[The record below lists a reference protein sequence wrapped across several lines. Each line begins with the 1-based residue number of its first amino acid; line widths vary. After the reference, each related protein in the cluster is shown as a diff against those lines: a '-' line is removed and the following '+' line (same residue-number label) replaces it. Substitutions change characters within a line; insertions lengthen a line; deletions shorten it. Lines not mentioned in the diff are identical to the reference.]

1 MDRET
6 NGSVAWGVIRPL
18 SRSKEDAMANAR
30 EEIEKLMQQL
40 EQQRDELRVKM
51 SLAKL
56 EAREEWEKLEKQWAQ
71 LKANAPQ
78 IREDLGAAAGGV
90 AAALKKAAEEIRD
103 GYARLR
109 KLL

>member
-1 MDRET
+1 
-6 NGSVAWGVIRPL
+6 
-18 SRSKEDAMANAR
+18 MANAR
-30 EEIEKLMQQL
+30 EELDKLLRQL

-51 SLAKL
+51 SLARL
-56 EAREEWEKLEKQWAQ
+56 EARDEWEKLEKQWGQ

-78 IREDLGAAAGGV
+78 IRENLGAVAGGV
-90 AAALKKAAEEIRD
+90 EAALKKAAEEIRD

>member
-1 MDRET
+1 ME
-6 NGSVAWGVIRPL
+6 N
-18 SRSKEDAMANAR
+18 ER
-30 EEIEKLMQQL
+30 EEGEESEIRNFIKQL
-40 EQQRDELRVKM
+40 ERQRDELQVKI

-56 EAREEWEKLEKQWAQ
+56 EAREEWGKLEKKWEQ

-78 IREDLGAAAGGV
+78 MRDELGTTASGV
-90 AAALKKAAEEIRD
+90 GEALKKSVGELRE

>member
-1 MDRET
+1 
-6 NGSVAWGVIRPL
+6 
-18 SRSKEDAMANAR
+18 MANAR
-30 EEIEKLMQQL
+30 EEIEKLMKQL

-56 EAREEWEKLEKQWAQ
+56 EGREEWEKLEKQWEQ
-71 LKANAPQ
+71 LRAKAPQ
-78 IREDLGAAAGGV
+78 IRENIGATAGGV
-90 AAALKKAAEEIRD
+90 GAAFKKAADEIRD

>member
-1 MDRET
+1 M
-6 NGSVAWGVIRPL
+6 V
-18 SRSKEDAMANAR
+18 NAR
-30 EEIEKLMQQL
+30 EEIEKLMHQL

-51 SLAKL
+51 ALAKL
-56 EAREEWEKLEKQWAQ
+56 EAREEWEKLEKQWGQ

-78 IREDLGAAAGGV
+78 IREDLGATASGV
-90 AAALKKAAEEIRD
+90 GVALKKAAEEIRD

>member
-1 MDRET
+1 MT
-6 NGSVAWGVIRPL
+6 
-18 SRSKEDAMANAR
+18 KAR
-30 EEIEKLMQQL
+30 EEIEKLVQQL
-40 EQQRDELRVKM
+40 ERQRDELRVKM

-56 EAREEWEKLEKQWAQ
+56 EAREEWEKLEKQLGQ

-78 IREDLGAAAGGV
+78 IREDLGATAGNVGD
-90 AAALKKAAEEIRD
+90 ALKKAAGEIRD

>member
-1 MDRET
+1 
-6 NGSVAWGVIRPL
+6 
-18 SRSKEDAMANAR
+18 MANTR
-30 EEIEKLMQQL
+30 EEAVKLMQQL
-40 EQQRDELRVKM
+40 ERQRDELRVKM

-56 EAREEWEKLEKQWAQ
+56 EAREEWEKIEKQWAH

-78 IREDLGAAAGGV
+78 MREELGTTAGNVGATLHKV
-90 AAALKKAAEEIRD
+90 AEEIRD

>member
-1 MDRET
+1 
-6 NGSVAWGVIRPL
+6 
-18 SRSKEDAMANAR
+18 MASAR
-30 EEIEKLMQQL
+30 EEVEQLVQQL
-40 EQQRDELRVKM
+40 ERQRNELQVKM

-78 IREDLGAAAGGV
+78 VREELGATAGDVG
-90 AAALKKAAEEIRD
+90 AALKKAAEEIRD